1 MMNFM
6 LFTSTVI
13 IWGTTWIAIAWQIGS
28 VDVVVSIFYR
38 FALAGVVF
46 LFGLLLLGRL
56 KLPNQWRFVVLGTL
70 SI

>member
-13 IWGTTWIAIAWQIGS
+13 IWGTTWIAIAWQIGP
-28 VDVVVSIFYR
+28 VDVIVSIFYR

-46 LFGLLLLGRL
+46 LVALEIVIIQRHQNIPSY
-56 KLPNQWRFVVLGTL
+56 KVPPP
-70 SI
+70 S